1 MGKRNSLVG
10 ISRRALLKGSAGA
23 TALLAAPMLMRGI
36 AVAQDKTLFVGTYG
50 GPWQAAEEAAFY
62 KPFTERTGIQV
73 RPVQGVSLAKVK
85 AQVQSGNYDFDIT
98 DIEYLTAEY
107 GNLVEPI
114 DFSVIDTKNIPKE
127 SIVRNGFRDV
137 VLSTVLIY
145 RKDKFPNGG
154 PKNWADFWDV
164 KKFPGKRSLGTRAN
178 TVCEQALLADGVP
191 RDKVYPLDVDRAMKK
206 LGEIKPNIL
215 VWWTQAAQSQQLIR
229 DGEVDMMAIWSSG
242 AQRLVA
248 DGLPIEIVW
257 DGAHIESGGCFY
269 VPKGDPRSKMAFQYL
284 ETYMDPKLHAQFA
297 STLGYG
303 PGNALSFQYMTK
315 EQIERSPN
323 SPEKL
328 AVGVVPDYEWLTPR
342 FDDIKAKFAEFIAA

>member
-1 MGKRNSLVG
+1 MGKTTKLLG
-10 ISRRALLKGSAGA
+10 MSRRTLLKGTAGTA
-23 TALLAAPMLMRGI
+23 TLLAAPMLMRGI
-36 AVAQDKTLFVGTYG
+36 AAAQDRTLFIGTYG

-62 KPFTERTGIQV
+62 KPFTEKTGIQV

-85 AQVQSGNYDFDIT
+85 AQVQTGNYDFDIT

-114 DFSVIDTKNIPKE
+114 DHSVFDASKFPKE
-127 SIVRNGFRDV
+127 AIVRNGFKDV

-164 KKFPGKRSLGTRAN
+164 KKFPGRRSLGTRAN

-206 LGEIKPNIL
+206 LKEIKPNIL

-242 AQRLVA
+242 AQRLISEGV
-248 DGLPIEIVW
+248 PIEIVW

-269 VPKGDPRSKMAFQYL
+269 IPKGDPRAKIAFQYM
-284 ETYMDPKLHAQFA
+284 ETYLDPKQHAQFA

-303 PGNALSFQYMTK
+303 PGNPEAFKYMTK

-328 AVGVVPDYEWLTPR
+328 AVGIVPDYEWLTPR
-342 FDDIKAKFAEFIAA
+342 FDDIKAKFAEFQAG